1 MTLTYNLLSVYHT
14 ELCPERFAYLIK
26 PCYNAV
32 SLGQLHLHLTDGKT
46 EAQGGCVHYAGSP
59 KQ

>member
-1 MTLTYNLLSVYHT
+1 MPIMTLMYNLLSAYHT
-14 ELCPERFAYLIK
+14 ELCPEHLAYLIK

-46 EAQGGCVHYAGSP
+46 EA
-59 KQ
+59 